1 MALATQYQK
10 KTDKEHILDNPDTY
24 IGSIENINGP
34 MYVFEEGKITSKHM
48 DYNPGLFKLFDEGIV
63 NCRDHVVRMIQQKET
78 NPAVNLVNMINIE
91 ISDDMIT
98 MTNNGNGIDVEKHPT
113 YDVWIPELVFGHL
126 RTSTN
131 YNKDEEKIT
140 GGKNGF
146 GFKLVLI
153 WSTYGMIETVDH
165 VRKLKYTQTF
175 EQNLDIIHPPTIT
188 KCSKQPY
195 TIVKFKPDYKRLG
208 LNGLSQDMI
217 SLFHRRVYDIAGIT
231 TKDVKVKLNSN
242 VLDVKTFNHYIELYN
257 DQDKISEAPNERW
270 SYSVCLSEEFKQVSF
285 VNGIF
290 TGKGGKHVD
299 YITQQIIKKLIAYI
313 EKKKK
318 IEIKPSILKEQM
330 YIFLNCTIV
339 NPSFDSQTKDYL
351 NTPPSKFGSSCV
363 VSDKFIEKLAKLGI
377 MEQSCEL
384 SKIKEKNNS
393 KKTDGN
399 KQKNIRGIPK
409 LVDANYAATKDSK
422 LCTLILCEGDSAK
435 AGILSGL
442 SPNDRNIYGV
452 YPMKGKLLN
461 VRGEA
466 TKKIN
471 ENKEIIEIKKI
482 MGLESNKK
490 YKNTDELR
498 YNKILF
504 MTDQDLDGSHIKGLC
519 INLFECLWS
528 SLLDIS
534 GFLGFMNTPILK
546 ASKGTHKKQ
555 FYNEQEYELWKKE
568 NNEGK
573 GWAIKYYKGLG
584 TSTSKEFKEY
594 FKDKK
599 TMDILLGEQD
609 TEKIDMVFNKKKSEH
624 RKEWLST
631 YNRDGVL
638 DTNQL
643 QISVCDFVDKEM
655 IHFSKYDC
663 DRSIPNLMDGLKVSQ
678 RKILYSAFKKNLVSE
693 IKVAQFSGY
702 VSEHS
707 GYHHGESSLNGAI
720 VNMAQTFVGSNNINV
735 LMPNG
740 QFGTRLK
747 GGKDSASERYIFT
760 QLNKITRMIFKKE
773 DDVIL
778 NYLND
783 DGTPVEPVFYAPIL
797 PMILVNGTK
806 GIGTGFSTDIP
817 CFNPKE
823 LIDYILKK
831 LEDPNHIRD
840 FIPYYKHFTG
850 TIEKEDS
857 RRFITKGKYSIQNKT
872 IIITELPIGVWN
884 EDYITHLEKCIVDNK
899 LKDYSDQSTDSVIYF
914 KLTLK
919 ENMDEEAILKT
930 FKLTTTL
937 SINNMNLFDPFDKLV
952 HYNEVH
958 EICDDFIQVRLGYY
972 EKRKLYLVK
981 MLSEEMN
988 ILSNKCKYINEL
1000 LNDTLDLRKKSNSQ
1014 MVELLQQKKYDTLND
1029 SYHYLIKMPMDSVC
1043 KENVDTLNE
1052 QFKKKKDLLDELNKT
1067 SNVDLWKKELS
1078 ELKEML

>member
-1 MALATQYQK
+1 
-10 KTDKEHILDNPDTY
+10 
-24 IGSIENINGP
+24 
-34 MYVFEEGKITSKHM
+34 
-48 DYNPGLFKLFDEGIV
+48 
-63 NCRDHVVRMIQQKET
+63 
-78 NPAVNLVNMINIE
+78 
-91 ISDDMIT
+91 
-98 MTNNGNGIDVEKHPT
+98 
-113 YDVWIPELVFGHL
+113 
-126 RTSTN
+126 
-131 YNKDEEKIT
+131 
-140 GGKNGF
+140 
-146 GFKLVLI
+146 
-153 WSTYGMIETVDH
+153 
-165 VRKLKYTQTF
+165 
-175 EQNLDIIHPPTIT
+175 
-188 KCSKQPY
+188 
-195 TIVKFKPDYKRLG
+195 
-208 LNGLSQDMI
+208 
-217 SLFHRRVYDIAGIT
+217 
-231 TKDVKVKLNSN
+231 
-242 VLDVKTFNHYIELYN
+242 
-257 DQDKISEAPNERW
+257 
-270 SYSVCLSEEFKQVSF
+270 
-285 VNGIF
+285 
-290 TGKGGKHVD
+290 
-299 YITQQIIKKLIAYI
+299 
-313 EKKKK
+313 
-318 IEIKPSILKEQM
+318 
-330 YIFLNCTIV
+330 
-339 NPSFDSQTKDYL
+339 
-351 NTPPSKFGSSCV
+351 
-363 VSDKFIEKLAKLGI
+363 
-377 MEQSCEL
+377 
-384 SKIKEKNNS
+384 
-393 KKTDGN
+393 
-399 KQKNIRGIPK
+399 
-409 LVDANYAATKDSK
+409 
-422 LCTLILCEGDSAK
+422 
-435 AGILSGL
+435 
-442 SPNDRNIYGV
+442 
-452 YPMKGKLLN
+452 
-461 VRGEA
+461 
-466 TKKIN
+466 
-471 ENKEIIEIKKI
+471 

-740 QFGTRLK
+740 QFGTRLQ

-937 SINNMNLFDPFDKLV
+937 SINNMNLFDPF
-952 HYNEVH
+952 
-958 EICDDFIQVRLGYY
+958 
-972 EKRKLYLVK
+972 
-981 MLSEEMN
+981 
-988 ILSNKCKYINEL
+988 
-1000 LNDTLDLRKKSNSQ
+1000 
-1014 MVELLQQKKYDTLND
+1014 
-1029 SYHYLIKMPMDSVC
+1029 
-1043 KENVDTLNE
+1043 
-1052 QFKKKKDLLDELNKT
+1052 
-1067 SNVDLWKKELS
+1067 
-1078 ELKEML
+1078 

>member
-1 MALATQYQK
+1 
-10 KTDKEHILDNPDTY
+10 
-24 IGSIENINGP
+24 
-34 MYVFEEGKITSKHM
+34 
-48 DYNPGLFKLFDEGIV
+48 
-63 NCRDHVVRMIQQKET
+63 
-78 NPAVNLVNMINIE
+78 
-91 ISDDMIT
+91 
-98 MTNNGNGIDVEKHPT
+98 
-113 YDVWIPELVFGHL
+113 
-126 RTSTN
+126 
-131 YNKDEEKIT
+131 
-140 GGKNGF
+140 
-146 GFKLVLI
+146 
-153 WSTYGMIETVDH
+153 
-165 VRKLKYTQTF
+165 
-175 EQNLDIIHPPTIT
+175 
-188 KCSKQPY
+188 
-195 TIVKFKPDYKRLG
+195 
-208 LNGLSQDMI
+208 
-217 SLFHRRVYDIAGIT
+217 
-231 TKDVKVKLNSN
+231 
-242 VLDVKTFNHYIELYN
+242 
-257 DQDKISEAPNERW
+257 
-270 SYSVCLSEEFKQVSF
+270 
-285 VNGIF
+285 
-290 TGKGGKHVD
+290 
-299 YITQQIIKKLIAYI
+299 
-313 EKKKK
+313 
-318 IEIKPSILKEQM
+318 
-330 YIFLNCTIV
+330 
-339 NPSFDSQTKDYL
+339 
-351 NTPPSKFGSSCV
+351 
-363 VSDKFIEKLAKLGI
+363 
-377 MEQSCEL
+377 
-384 SKIKEKNNS
+384 
-393 KKTDGN
+393 
-399 KQKNIRGIPK
+399 
-409 LVDANYAATKDSK
+409 
-422 LCTLILCEGDSAK
+422 
-435 AGILSGL
+435 
-442 SPNDRNIYGV
+442 V

-740 QFGTRLK
+740 QFGTRLQ